1 MGNNIAL
8 NKSVTASS
16 YVKPYAP
23 SKAVDGS
30 IMPLSRWLCNTLPG
44 SINVD
49 LGGYYWVNRWVVRH
63 MPVAGWRSPDYVNCD
78 FRLQGSGDNRSW
90 ADIDVVAGNTAAITD
105 RLLPV
110 ALKIRYLRVYV
121 TTGLKINPRLA
132 SIMALE
138 IYEAPPTSPYL
149 SKLALS
155 SGTLAPAF
163 SATTF
168 NYTAT
173 VENSVSGIT
182 LTPTAEDTNATIQ
195 VNDQTVQS
203 GVPSPAIPLTV
214 GNNTI
219 RVVVTSKVGG
229 LISNYTITVN
239 RQDSNFLKDL
249 MVQTGT
255 LDPAFAKTTS
265 AYNVAV
271 GFETKSITIT
281 PTAESPAATITVNGI
296 AVTSGQPSGPVQL
309 NVGSTT
315 ITVAVTAS
323 NFTRS
328 YTITF
333 TRADSAYLSALTAQ
347 SGTAVIPLS
356 PSPFAKTT
364 MDYNALVDYGTDT
377 ITVTPTSENSN
388 ASITINGTMV
398 SSGSPSGP
406 ISLSVGDNF
415 IKIMVAAGGGLSQG
429 YSIKITRAD
438 SAYLSALAANS
449 GSAPI
454 ALSPSTFVKE
464 VLEYTAMVGYE
475 TDSATVT
482 PTAESASALITV
494 NGNPV
499 ISGQASASIPV
510 GVGTNIIPVVVT
522 AGGVITNYKITITR
536 VDTRLSDLVLKGSP
550 GNQGMKLIPDFQS
563 TIFAYTASTGKG
575 KVIVTPTTPATGSII
590 KVNGSIV
597 ASGGNSTPITLVGST
612 TIPVTVTIDST
623 TTTYTITVN

>member
-1 MGNNIAL
+1 MGNIAL

-23 SKAVDGS
+23 SRAVDGS
-30 IMPLSRWLCNTLPG
+30 TAPVSRWLCNTLPG

-90 ADIDVVAGNTAAITD
+90 ADIDGVAGNTAAITD
-105 RLLPV
+105 RLLPI

-121 TTGLKINPRLA
+121 TKGLKTNPQLA

-168 NYTAT
+168 NYAAM
-173 VENSVSGIT
+173 VENSVASIT
-182 LTPTAEDTNATIQ
+182 LTPTAEDTNATIK
-195 VNDQTVQS
+195 VNDQIVQS
-203 GVPSPAIPLTV
+203 GAPSPTIPLAI

-219 RVVVTSKVGG
+219 RVVVTSQIGG
-229 LISNYTITVN
+229 LISSYTVTVN
-239 RQDSNFLKDL
+239 RLDSNFLKDL
-249 MVQTGT
+249 TVQTGT
-255 LDPAFAKTTS
+255 LNPAFAKAIS
-265 AYNVAV
+265 AYDVAV

-296 AVTSGQPSGPVQL
+296 AVTSGQPSNAVQL
-309 NVGSTT
+309 NVGSNP
-315 ITVAVTAS
+315 ITLAVTV
-323 NFTRS
+323 NNITRNH
-328 YTITF
+328 TITF
-333 TRADSAYLSALTAQ
+333 TRADSVYLSALTAQ
-347 SGTAVIPLS
+347 SGTAAIPLS
-356 PSPFAKTT
+356 PSPFVKTT
-364 MDYNALVDYGTDT
+364 QEYNASVNYDTDT

-388 ASITINGTMV
+388 ASITVNGTTV

-406 ISLSVGDNF
+406 IPLVVGDNF

-429 YSIKITRAD
+429 YSIKITRAG
-438 SAYLSALAANS
+438 SAYLSGLTANS

-454 ALSPSTFVKE
+454 ALSPSTFAKG

-482 PTAESASALITV
+482 PTAESTSALITV
-494 NGNPV
+494 NGTQV
-499 ISGQASASIPV
+499 ASGQASVPIPV
-510 GVGTNIIPVVVT
+510 GVGTNIIPVVVA

-536 VDTRLSDLVLKGSP
+536 ADSCLLNSLSLVTTVPLT
-550 GNQGMKLIPDFQS
+550 LIPGIPARYFNLHNA
-563 TIFAYTASTGKG
+563 FGYEVVNNRYTCCQ
-575 KVIVTPTTPATGSII
+575 II
-590 KVNGSIV
+590 GC
-597 ASGGNSTPITLVGST
+597 NSKR
-612 TIPVTVTIDST
+612 
-623 TTTYTITVN
+623 